1 MIIHYLAATTPLTQ
15 EEKAKKIRNL
25 EKKLRQIADIR
36 DKQSR
41 GEKIDTAQVR
51 LIIMRPGFH
60 SIDSIFFSNKN

>member
-1 MIIHYLAATTPLTQ
+1 MTNDNPLLAATTPLTP

-41 GEKIDTAQVR
+41 GEKIDAAQVR
-51 LIIMRPGFH
+51 KIHHHHYAPWISFH
-60 SIDSIFFSNKN
+60 

>member
-1 MIIHYLAATTPLTQ
+1 MADDDLPLAAATPLTP

-41 GEKIDTAQVR
+41 GEKIDAAQVIR
-51 LIIMRPGFH
+51 ETHRHHYAPWISFH
-60 SIDSIFFSNKN
+60 